1 MKKKKKQMFATK
13 MNLKK
18 IIGKNLLNQLDEEK
32 YELNSIFKNLIIIVM
47 KLIVFCWIIIYFSD
61 FLN

>member
-1 MKKKKKQMFATK
+1 MKNKKKQMIATK

-47 KLIVFCWIIIYFSD
+47 KLIVFC
-61 FLN
+61 